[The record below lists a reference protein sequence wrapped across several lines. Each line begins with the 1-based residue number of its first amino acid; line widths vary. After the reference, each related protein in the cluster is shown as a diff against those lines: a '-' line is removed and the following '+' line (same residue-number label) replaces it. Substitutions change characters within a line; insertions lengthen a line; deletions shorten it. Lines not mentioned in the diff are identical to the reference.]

1 MLLVSRFVF
10 SCSFM
15 CHLIRLVGYPRVSEL
30 DGTPLSRFLLPFPP
44 HRFTFGWTRA
54 EVLGALVNAT
64 FLLAM
69 CLSIFMS
76 AIARFVEVEV
86 RLPII
91 SHFCMYI
98 VPHVAP
104 L

>member
-1 MLLVSRFVF
+1 MYFSLSSLLLSF
-10 SCSFM
+10 SFRPLLTEKPEP
-15 CHLIRLVGYPRVSEL
+15 HVTLV
-30 DGTPLSRFLLPFPP
+30 PP
-44 HRFTFGWTRA
+44 TNDFRYTFGWTRA

-86 RLPII
+86 R
-91 SHFCMYI
+91 
-98 VPHVAP
+98 
-104 L
+104 